1 MRYPASIVQVPD
13 CPLLSLSEMPLPMLP
28 MDLKEEPG
36 LPGKPGPRGPPGP
49 PGFPGKPGTGKPGVH
64 GQPGPA
70 GPPGFSRMDKA
81 GPPGLPGK
89 VGPPGQPG
97 LHGGSQGYEGTRA
110 SGAPQDP
117 LAFLVLQVLLSLENQ
132 VPRGLQGLQD
142 LGESQGPRESLDPE
156 ETGASKEIMEW
167 ANQGCL
173 APLGR
178 QVPLGPLGC
187 LVQLAWENQVWMGYQ
202 EPLETKVILDPL
214 GFQVLGE
221 SQELW
226 VQKVPLG

>member
-1 MRYPASIVQVPD
+1 MDSQVLLAPLASPGWAKLVPQGSQARLD
-13 CPLLSLSEMPLPMLP
+13 HQGSQ
-28 MDLKEEPG
+28 G
-36 LPGKPGPRGPPGP
+36 Y
-49 PGFPGKPGTGKPGVH
+49 
-64 GQPGPA
+64 
-70 GPPGFSRMDKA
+70 
-81 GPPGLPGK
+81 
-89 VGPPGQPG
+89 
-97 LHGGSQGYEGTRA
+97 GGSQGYEGTRA

>member
-1 MRYPASIVQVPD
+1 MDSQVLLAPLASPGWGKLVPQGSQARLD
-13 CPLLSLSEMPLPMLP
+13 HQGSQ
-28 MDLKEEPG
+28 G
-36 LPGKPGPRGPPGP
+36 Y
-49 PGFPGKPGTGKPGVH
+49 
-64 GQPGPA
+64 
-70 GPPGFSRMDKA
+70 
-81 GPPGLPGK
+81 
-89 VGPPGQPG
+89 
-97 LHGGSQGYEGTRA
+97 GGSQGYEGTRA

-226 VQKVPLG
+226 VQKAPLG

>member
-1 MRYPASIVQVPD
+1 MDSQVLLAPLASPGWTKLVPQGSQARLD
-13 CPLLSLSEMPLPMLP
+13 HQGSQ
-28 MDLKEEPG
+28 G
-36 LPGKPGPRGPPGP
+36 Y
-49 PGFPGKPGTGKPGVH
+49 
-64 GQPGPA
+64 
-70 GPPGFSRMDKA
+70 
-81 GPPGLPGK
+81 
-89 VGPPGQPG
+89 
-97 LHGGSQGYEGTRA
+97 GGSQGYEGTRA